1 MLRFHICVLR
11 VFFQACDPVFTLGE
25 AWREKVLERC
35 RMITHEPQRELK
47 GKGGT
52 SGVVWNLPACSL
64 LSW

>member
-1 MLRFHICVLR
+1 MLRFHICVLLF
-11 VFFQACDPVFTLGE
+11 FFQAHDPILTLGE
-25 AWREKVLERC
+25 AWREKVIERC

-52 SGVVWNLPACSL
+52 SGVVWSLPARGE